1 LNNYFSDPTYFLSGF
16 SNGNVVLSTFDKNE
30 FTSMIEEENENDN
43 NEIAN
48 RCFKDVF
55 SYKNHKSEITA
66 LEFYPNET
74 IFGFVVCSKYNIATF
89 IVGNVEE
96 KTPKFSERYKINS
109 HMKAITSCSFHPLK
123 EYAAFGSLDN
133 YWSFHNILK
142 VNY

>member
-1 LNNYFSDPTYFLSGF
+1 LSGY

-30 FTSMIEEENENDN
+30 FTSMIEEENENDK

-74 IFGFVVCSKYNIATF
+74 IFGFVVCSKNNIGTF
-89 IVGNVEE
+89 IVGNVDE

-133 YWSFHNILK
+133 YWSFHNLLK